1 MICYIELTF
10 FSSMIFLE
18 KKSQM
23 LLKNMLLGKN
33 YKLLELAYLGAYG
46 AHMFA
51 LRVWVKNSPLGQSV
65 SICLFVPL
73 FDPLPIKLF
82 QI

>member
-1 MICYIELTF
+1 MPWFYGLLMNVIFDDYVLCPFHKIVFELIT
-10 FSSMIFLE
+10 
-18 KKSQM
+18 
-23 LLKNMLLGKN
+23 
-33 YKLLELAYLGAYG
+33 LAYLGAYG